1 MADSGVSRREDV
13 GRDVSGN
20 AKRKSG
26 RKTEKRKR
34 AMMMM
39 MMMMMMLM
47 MMITMKLK

>member
-39 MMMMMMLM
+39 MMMM
-47 MMITMKLK
+47 ITMKLK

>member
-20 AKRKSG
+20 AKRRRR

-39 MMMMMMLM
+39 MMMM
-47 MMITMKLK
+47 ITMKLK